1 MFKFWSGSLCN
12 LSGMSYKTPCWRG
25 RNVGHR
31 KIRNLMLVRTFPLQC
46 FSNILRRFVWLA
58 AKGYQLVTHCVK
70 AYWKVYWL
78 LFFEIQ
84 VWVLTGDK
92 EETAV
97 NISHSCGH
105 FKVTMIT
112 RRFHFSILLHIY
124 WRSCK
129 TGPFATQMA
138 HLYSLDGQRRWIILD
153 SGDIYLQAS
162 QLQRTKSTIHLLETN
177 RNLRYLVSFNRK
189 KKVMACKFNC

>member
-1 MFKFWSGSLCN
+1 MV
-12 LSGMSYKTPCWRG
+12 PC
-25 RNVGHR
+25 
-31 KIRNLMLVRTFPLQC
+31 
-46 FSNILRRFVWLA
+46 VWQA
-58 AKGYQLVTHCVK
+58 AKDYQFVTRCIRV
-70 AYWKVYWL
+70 YWNVCWL

-112 RRFHFSILLHIY
+112 LHFGALLHIY
-124 WRSCK
+124 RRSCK

-138 HLYSLDGQRRWIILD
+138 HLYSLGGQRRWIILD

-177 RNLRYLVSFNRK
+177 RNLQYLVSFNRK